1 MRQET
6 KLKLVFDFIADYLSD
21 DDSPNEI
28 VSTTELTTKELIT
41 EADVVE
47 TGEDDFTRAY
57 EIMKRLEVSDNKKL
71 VKVNADTIKMLRDE
85 NRHLRNEND
94 ALKAAERKK
103 IDETG
108 EKLGLT
114 IGPDG
119 KVVSVSV
126 KPLTHERGEIEKH
139 ISAIKE
145 SN

>member
-6 KLKLVFDFIADYLSD
+6 KLKLVFDFIADYLSN